1 MPPAGAGWRGRFA
14 ASVQR
19 IVAPLFERQQAF
31 NSAVVDHINRNAPGQ
46 RHTREAIEGTVA
58 VLRDQLAEIVRFQSL
73 LVMFLQQITPYVD
86 TRDRDVAGL
95 LRGLSGA
102 INAVADEVMK
112 RSEAMLARDRRHD
125 TRVADVEA
133 QLSDIRASLEELQ
146 QALGRGAAGP
156 R

>member
-1 MPPAGAGWRGRFA
+1 VPPAGAGWRGRFA

-58 VLRDQLAEIVRFQSL
+58 VLRDQRAEIVRFQSL

-86 TRDRDVAGL
+86 TRDRNGEKCHECEVYWKAL
-95 LRGLSGA
+95 ARLSGTTA
-102 INAVADEVMK
+102 CCLVA
-112 RSEAMLARDRRHD
+112 LF
-125 TRVADVEA
+125 TP
-133 QLSDIRASLEELQ
+133 ASLR
-146 QALGRGAAGP
+146 ALNRP
-156 R
+156 PMQP